1 MSGDT
6 TTYRVETVYDVSD
19 KASAKLNEIDHAARR
34 AAHSTESLK
43 GLMMGAGAA
52 IAGSSML
59 HLAKKAFIDFNATV
73 ESSKIG
79 LATIIGANFGVGWD
93 RATQSANRMYGEF
106 VKFSQTLPVTTQEL
120 FKFSVGVDQAV
131 ASNGGNIKDMIN
143 ISEQGVVAAKALG
156 VESGYAA
163 SELSHMLAGNVNNRM
178 MFAKNLI
185 GMTGMSLE
193 QWRKLDASKRL
204 DLTKKMLNSDTMKAA
219 TAAFGQSF
227 AGVTSTLEDKLQIL
241 GGKIGLPLFKAI
253 TKEIGNWNAYLD
265 SHSGAIERWA
275 KSVGEAL
282 VTGFGYVKSAVGFM
296 VDHSGVL
303 IKIAEAWA
311 LMKLG
316 RGLGGAIA
324 GTLGGFGGGTGGL
337 TKGIMSKGGVGAM
350 GAIGPA
356 FASFGLGYGI
366 GTAINEYTGAS
377 HKIAEGL
384 ALMTGR
390 IDKTTIE
397 NDHLVAAMKR
407 FDEAVE
413 DTSGRLEKMGGSVS
427 TAQYALTNTLAGN
440 YRELAHSLKSQA
452 FGSNP
457 LFGGSVQKASVE
469 MMKESMMSDAKQ
481 KMLAGFDPRVVAGF
495 MGAEASNLEGKANA
509 AGLLTD
515 SLIAANMATLNETQK
530 QSVDVQKATKEIF
543 EKVFRGEYVG
553 LDIRSMLL
561 GTDPDALMKSQA
573 KINQT
578 VNININQVTAKDPG
592 RWLAD
597 LDDYAAKRVRAR
609 TRPRSAPAR
618 GH

>member
-1 MSGDT
+1 MAGDT
-6 TTYRVETVYDVSD
+6 TTYRVETIYDVSD
-19 KASAKLNEIDHAARR
+19 KASSKLNEIDHAARR

-79 LATIIGANFGVGWD
+79 LSTIIGANFGVSWD
-93 RATQSANRMYGEF
+93 RATQSANRMYNEF
-106 VKFSQTLPVTTQEL
+106 VQFSQTLPVTTQEL

-143 ISEQGVVAAKALG
+143 ISEQGVVAAKAMG

-163 SELSHMLAGNVNNRM
+163 SELSHMLSGMVNNRM
-178 MFAKNLI
+178 LFAKNLI
-185 GMTGMSLE
+185 GMAHLSME
-193 QWRKLDASKRL
+193 EWRKLSSSKRL
-204 DLTKKMLNSDTMKAA
+204 EITKQLLNSDTMKSA

-253 TKEIGNWNAYLD
+253 TKEVASWNTYLD

-316 RGLGGAIA
+316 RGLGGAVA
-324 GTLGGFGGGTGGL
+324 GTLGGFGGGSGAL
-337 TKGIMSKGGVGAM
+337 NKGIMSKGGVGAM

-356 FASFGLGYGI
+356 FAALGLGYGI
-366 GTAINEYTGAS
+366 GTAFNEATGAS
-377 HKIAEGL
+377 HKIAEGF
-384 ALMTGR
+384 ALLTGR
-390 IDKTTIE
+390 TDKATIE
-397 NDHLVAAMKR
+397 NDHLIESMKR
-407 FDEAVE
+407 LDEAVE
-413 DTSGRLEKMGGSVS
+413 DTAGRMAHLGGSVT
-427 TAQYALTNTLAGN
+427 TAQYAQTTTQAGQ
-440 YRELAHSLKSQA
+440 YRELAHQLKTGISTG
-452 FGSNP
+452 F
-457 LFGGSVQKASVE
+457 
-469 MMKESMMSDAKQ
+469 MSDAVSLQIKGIL
-481 KMLAGFDPRVVAGF
+481 KNSDILNDAEKARYAGFAPGFTAGVF
-495 MGAEASNLEGKANA
+495 GVKANQLEAKADA
-509 AGLLTD
+509 AALMAD

-530 QSVDVQKATKEIF
+530 QSVDVQKASKEIF
-543 EKVFRGEYVG
+543 EKIFRGEYVG
-553 LDIRSMLL
+553 FDLRSMLL
-561 GTDPDALMKSQA
+561 GSDPDALLKSQA